1 MTIREYIEEIST
13 DEPIIVADGL
23 DEALIGVTN
32 SSPIR
37 AVYSV
42 QKILDIL
49 ITRDGMSKLE
59 AIEFFDFNIAD
70 AFVGEC
76 TPIYVNHP

>member
-49 ITRDGMSKLE
+49 ITRDGMSELE
-59 AIEFFDFNIAD
+59 AIEFFDFNI
-70 AFVGEC
+70 GE
-76 TPIYVNHP
+76 